1 MAKKRDNEMKNEVL
15 ALVTLCVLSLVAGCS
30 TSSAPATAW
39 QTDVLQPTDALET
52 EVTPY
57 QVTNGS
63 VPACPPARGEGTIS
77 PAISIYSVVFVVS
90 GIEQVVH
97 DGDML
102 QVSTGE
108 EVQVREVTICVGSY
122 SGNGGEA
129 CVDFV
134 PVTKGGEEIVSER
147 SGTHNFKVTPGFMS
161 ISGLER
167 GWIIGENWRYFS
179 IVLNH
184 WPPITT
190 EDLGCGSGRCEHDD
204 RLIVELN

>member
-1 MAKKRDNEMKNEVL
+1 MAKKRDNEMKNEVV

-30 TSSAPATAW
+30 TSSAPATAL
-39 QTDVLQPTDALET
+39 QTDLPPPIDALET
-52 EVTPY
+52 VATPD
-57 QVTNGS
+57 QVTDGS
-63 VPACPPARGEGTIS
+63 APACPPARGEGTIS
-77 PAISIYSVVFVVS
+77 PAISIYSVVFVVN
-90 GIEQVVH
+90 GIEQVVRA
-97 DGDML
+97 GDIL

-134 PVTKGGEEIVSER
+134 PVAQSGQEIVSEH

-167 GWIIGENWRYFS
+167 GWMIGENWRYFS

-184 WPPITT
+184 WPPVST
-190 EDLGCGSGRCEHDD
+190 EDFSCGSGRCEHDD
-204 RLIVELN
+204 RLIIELQ